1 MILSRFDFH
10 AVQALLPKNH
20 IPKTLI
26 ALGPSLKEQ
35 QKLKSQISFHPTP
48 KIL

>member
-1 MILSRFDFH
+1 MIPSCFDFQ
-10 AVQALLPKNH
+10 AVQALLSKNH
-20 IPKTLI
+20 ISKTLI
-26 ALGPSLKEQ
+26 VLGPSLKEQ